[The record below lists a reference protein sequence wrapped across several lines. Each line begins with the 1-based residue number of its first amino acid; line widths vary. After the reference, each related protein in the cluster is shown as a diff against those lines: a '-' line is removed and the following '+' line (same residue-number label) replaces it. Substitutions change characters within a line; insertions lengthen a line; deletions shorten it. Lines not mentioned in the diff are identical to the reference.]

1 MLNAWKSSDRPV
13 APKLGTVALPET
25 FSPARGAHHRS
36 ASEHRPSKISSWRNR
51 FRSSNSESQ
60 PRAATPEVPL
70 AEALRRARG
79 LSDATTATSDDD
91 DDDDDRVVY
100 RASRHQRGVP
110 VETKLDPSKVSSRE
124 EWEREKWK
132 KDQRAQEKSWR
143 FQQELAKMG
152 HNGTLQKSKAAKE
165 VEQEWEEEIDHI
177 EALKRE
183 AQRHPTA
190 RITLVKSKAAIEE
203 EQEREE
209 EQRKLDEM
217 KKAEQRKFAASRA
230 TPLKSCLKPSP
241 PSQPN
246 LGFSTPSPQIQGYN
260 NSPSYVHPQVEM
272 RRRESV
278 NYYSDTE
285 GYRPAYRSRR
295 SNTYHAAPPQAPP
308 AQPPHPQRADSYPA
322 DAPYHG
328 QPYAHPG
335 QRSRNQSF
343 SGPPQPAQV
352 TPPGHMSNYKKAYVK
367 PSTRPVVPWVP
378 NHEETVLS
386 WPLTDPNDQRHVAP
400 GMGAI
405 FFDAAFDP
413 RVQEFEIQV
422 MRFGERCRSPLTRAE
437 EKMYVCPSAH
447 MPQMVLYNEKLAQW
461 PVVVNATKGN
471 CRVIDVFRAIYDTY
485 SVPLTRDELLQI
497 GQSTVERCQRA
508 FRQRCNDT
516 PGLPPVTEAKGL
528 CRIDLLRGERIFKGL
543 TPLTGSQ
550 YPVNSW
556 QLHFEKITR

>member
-1 MLNAWKSSDRPV
+1 
-13 APKLGTVALPET
+13 
-25 FSPARGAHHRS
+25 
-36 ASEHRPSKISSWRNR
+36 
-51 FRSSNSESQ
+51 
-60 PRAATPEVPL
+60 
-70 AEALRRARG
+70 
-79 LSDATTATSDDD
+79 
-91 DDDDDRVVY
+91 
-100 RASRHQRGVP
+100 
-110 VETKLDPSKVSSRE
+110 
-124 EWEREKWK
+124 
-132 KDQRAQEKSWR
+132 
-143 FQQELAKMG
+143 MG